1 MWDWCCQDA
10 GKQGVTCTRGDKRL
24 RPVIVVG
31 IIAHVRAIVLFP
43 VYLSS
48 STGAFGAL
56 GLGGLHLNALVGE
69 VGGKASCHKA
79 VLGIGVS
86 QGNAGHGWWHGT
98 VVDGSRGVVGEV
110 LGPSADRDGRGVG
123 STDLRWGAPAG
134 ILEGGDVEGGGVD
147 GDEAFPDAVL
157 HAL

>member
-1 MWDWCCQDA
+1 MTW
-10 GKQGVTCTRGDKRL
+10 TRGDKRL

-48 STGAFGAL
+48 STRAFGAL
-56 GLGGLHLNALVGE
+56 GFGGLHLNALVGE
-69 VGGKASCHKA
+69 VRGKASRHKA

-86 QGNAGHGWWHGT
+86 QGNAGHGWRYGT
-98 VVDGSRGVVGEV
+98 IVDGSRGVVGKV
-110 LGPSADRDGRGVG
+110 LSPSTDRDGRGVG
-123 STDLRWGAPAG
+123 STDLRGRSPAG

-147 GDEAFPDAVL
+147 GDEAFPDAIL